1 MAGISGATAKT
12 KMATIAGLGGE
23 ISRDGIQSG

>member
-12 KMATIAGLGGE
+12 KMATIVGLGGE